1 MMVKYQENSPFCFQP
16 YLIFHSKSLSLNFP
30 SHVDRPGGGQGVRD
44 LVEVLIM
51 VLMVMRRVLMIRRP
65 VLYFASFHIFA
76 SRRERCL
83 LVPLSPYRIHSS
95 SSCRAKE
102 IHSDKM
108 ECFHSQP
115 FFFNSNYSET
125 NTLITTFS
133 YRHPIQSCQRLLTD
147 TIEIV
152 DKEFSIS
159 IIKHVEQIST

>member
-1 MMVKYQENSPFCFQP
+1 MKFNDGQISGKLAILLPAVSHFPLQ
-16 YLIFHSKSLSLNFP
+16 KSLSLNFP
-30 SHVDRPGGGQGVRD
+30 SRVDRPGGGQGVRD

-115 FFFNSNYSET
+115 FFCNSNYSET
-125 NTLITTFS
+125 NTLVTTF
-133 YRHPIQSCQRLLTD
+133 
-147 TIEIV
+147 
-152 DKEFSIS
+152 
-159 IIKHVEQIST
+159 

>member
-115 FFFNSNYSET
+115 FFCNSNYSET
-125 NTLITTFS
+125 NTLVTTFW
-133 YRHPIQSCQRLLTD
+133 YRHPIKSCRRLLTD
-147 TIEIV
+147 SIEIV
-152 DKEFSIS
+152 DKEFSIT